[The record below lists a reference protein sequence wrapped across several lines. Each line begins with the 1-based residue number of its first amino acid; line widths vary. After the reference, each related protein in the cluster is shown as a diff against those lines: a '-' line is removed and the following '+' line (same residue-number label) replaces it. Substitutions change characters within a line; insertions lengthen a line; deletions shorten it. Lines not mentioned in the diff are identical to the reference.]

1 MSEEFVILS
10 NYSAGKYR
18 KEFKAPTPLPTLIY
32 TLQLY
37 PVNIFPFC
45 FSILFLLIP
54 FRLCNWQQN
63 ANTIV
68 EGRNIKCSL
77 PPTSAITVAIVCT
90 PITGHKLQLKPC
102 SSSSSCRQRRSQSQ
116 TRELQSDCDNKNLIK
131 NVEISA

>member
-18 KEFKAPTPLPTLIY
+18 KEFKAPTPLSTLIY
-32 TLQLY
+32 ILQLY

-77 PPTSAITVAIVCT
+77 PPTSAISCHCVHSNYGAQVATEAV
-90 PITGHKLQLKPC
+90 
-102 SSSSSCRQRRSQSQ
+102 
-116 TRELQSDCDNKNLIK
+116 
-131 NVEISA
+131 